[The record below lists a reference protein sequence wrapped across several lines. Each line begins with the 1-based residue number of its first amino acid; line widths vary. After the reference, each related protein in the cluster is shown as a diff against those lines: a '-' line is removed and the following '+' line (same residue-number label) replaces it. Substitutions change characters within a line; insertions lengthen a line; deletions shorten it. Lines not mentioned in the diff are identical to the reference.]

1 MKNPRTPAPPSAAPR
16 QLDMLLDSAMLRG
29 MSPPE
34 RNTVLARLTN
44 LLQEAAGVAVEG
56 HDHGER

>member
-1 MKNPRTPAPPSAAPR
+1 MKNPRTPALQSVAPR

-44 LLQEAAGVAVEG
+44 LLLEATGVAVEG